1 MSRYFRA
8 AMIMC
13 EGCKEWIPKRRRPC
27 HRCGVI
33 PLIPGP
39 KRPVKA
45 RHTHTA
51 KPRIILPALSDRS
64 LTFVYLITD
73 GKYCKIGFAK
83 DLTRRLLTL
92 QNATPYSLRLVD
104 AVETAQ
110 PRALEAFLHGLFAA
124 KHHRNEWFKL
134 IGIEEWRTQVE
145 AAKALLSTATS
156 SGISSTQQDQLNT
169 GSI

>member
-1 MSRYFRA
+1 
-8 AMIMC
+8 MIMC

-39 KRPVKA
+39 QRPVKT
-45 RHTHTA
+45 RQTHTA
-51 KPRIILPALSDRS
+51 KPRIMLPTLTDRS

-73 GKYCKIGFAK
+73 GKFCKIGFAK
-83 DLTRRLLTL
+83 DLARRFQAL
-92 QNATPYSLRLVD
+92 QNATPYELRLVD
-104 AVETAQ
+104 SVETND

-124 KHHRNEWFKL
+124 KHHRNERFRL
-134 IGIEEWRTQVE
+134 IGIDEWKVKLGE
-145 AAKALLSTATS
+145 AQSLLTTT
-156 SGISSTQQDQLNT
+156 ISSAISSAQQDSLNT